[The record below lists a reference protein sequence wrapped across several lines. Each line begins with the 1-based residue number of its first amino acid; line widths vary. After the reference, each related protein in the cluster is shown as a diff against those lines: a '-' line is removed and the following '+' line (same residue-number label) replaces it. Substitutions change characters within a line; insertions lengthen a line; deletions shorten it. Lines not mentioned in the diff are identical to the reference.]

1 MIFQGLLLV
10 CFVIYTEQAALSSA
24 SSYLD
29 EPYQFQKRRIDAHA
43 RASLPLFRGSNLGIF
58 VRKRPFALSSEHP
71 VVRRKEARALL
82 GSDENDSAEFFD
94 NTEHLQR
101 RFDDY
106 SENPGPMFG
115 R

>member
-1 MIFQGLLLV
+1 MLLV
-10 CFVIYTEQAALSSA
+10 CFVIYTEQAAISS
-24 SSYLD
+24 SLLD
-29 EPYQFQKRRIDAHA
+29 EPYSLHKRRIDAHA

-58 VRKRPFALSSEHP
+58 VRKRPSALSPDHP
-71 VVRRKEARALL
+71 VVRRKETRGLL
-82 GSDENDSAEFFD
+82 DNDDNDSAEFFY
-94 NTEHLQR
+94 NSEHLQR